1 MTERVL
7 KIWQLERLFFGVFE
21 KMGARHTEK
30 TVFGVIVKNTGK
42 MFDDTYHTIQA
53 PSEGLYKEKG
63 SKFLAFAFP
72 VRTVDEVK
80 AHLDRLRKD
89 YFDARHHCYA
99 YILGPNKDAFRAND
113 DGEPSGTGG
122 RPIYGQLLSADLT
135 DTLIVVVR
143 YFGGI
148 LLGAS
153 GLANAYKTAARDAI
167 QNATVVEK
175 TIDIRY
181 RLHFEYAAMNDVMR
195 IIKDFGLVPRNQ
207 DFNLDCRLD
216 VEVRQSESVR
226 FYDAVMNLR
235 TVRIE
240 TL

>member
-1 MTERVL
+1 
-7 KIWQLERLFFGVFE
+7 
-21 KMGARHTEK
+21 
-30 TVFGVIVKNTGK
+30 
-42 MFDDTYHTIQA
+42 MFDDTYKTIAA

-63 SKFLAFAFP
+63 SKFLAFAYP
-72 VRTVDEVK
+72 VHNLEEIK
-80 AHLDRLRKD
+80 EHLDQLRKD

-99 YILGPNKDAFRAND
+99 YILGPRKDAYRAND

-122 RPIYGQLLSADLT
+122 RPIHGQLLSADLT

-167 QNATVVEK
+167 DHAQIVEK
-175 TIDIRY
+175 TIDVRY
-181 RLHFEYAAMNDVMR
+181 RLLFEYAAMNDVMR
-195 IIKDFGLVPRNQ
+195 ILKEYNLKPEHPDY
-207 DFNLDCRLD
+207 NLDCSL
-216 VEVRQSESVR
+216 EVSIRQSESVR
-226 FYDAVMNLR
+226 FYDAVADLR

>member
-1 MTERVL
+1 
-7 KIWQLERLFFGVFE
+7 
-21 KMGARHTEK
+21 
-30 TVFGVIVKNTGK
+30 
-42 MFDDTYHTIQA
+42 MFDDTYHTIKA
-53 PSEGLYKEKG
+53 PSEDLYKEKG

-72 VRTVDEVK
+72 VRTVEEVK
-80 AHLDRLRKD
+80 GHLEKLRKD

-99 YILGPNKDAFRAND
+99 YILGPNKDAWRAND

-122 RPIYGQLLSADLT
+122 RPIHGQLLSADLT

-167 QNATVVEK
+167 DHAEIIEK

-181 RLHFEYAAMNDVMR
+181 RLHFEYALMNDVMR
-195 IIKDFGLVPRNQ
+195 VIKDFSLTPLNQ
-207 DFNLDCRLD
+207 DFNLDCRLEL
-216 VEVRQSESVR
+216 EVRQSQSVR
-226 FYDAVMNLR
+226 LYDTLAKIRGLK
-235 TVRIE
+235 IE
-240 TL
+240 LL

>member
-1 MTERVL
+1 
-7 KIWQLERLFFGVFE
+7 
-21 KMGARHTEK
+21 
-30 TVFGVIVKNTGK
+30 
-42 MFDDTYHTIQA
+42 MFDDTYHTIKA
-53 PSEGLYKEKG
+53 PAEGLYKEKG

-72 VRTVDEVK
+72 VRTVEEVK
-80 AHLDRLRKD
+80 GHLEKLRKD

-99 YILGPNKDAFRAND
+99 YILGPNKDAWRAND

-122 RPIYGQLLSADLT
+122 RPIHGQLLSADLT

-167 QNATVVEK
+167 DHAEIIEK

-181 RLHFEYAAMNDVMR
+181 RLHFEYALMNDVMR
-195 IIKDFGLVPRNQ
+195 VIKDFSLTPLNQ
-207 DFNLDCRLD
+207 DFNLDCRLEL
-216 VEVRQSESVR
+216 EVRQSQSVR
-226 FYDAVMNLR
+226 LYDTLAKIRGLK
-235 TVRIE
+235 IE
-240 TL
+240 LL

>member
-1 MTERVL
+1 
-7 KIWQLERLFFGVFE
+7 
-21 KMGARHTEK
+21 
-30 TVFGVIVKNTGK
+30 
-42 MFDDTYHTIQA
+42 MFDDIYHTIKA
-53 PSEGLYKEKG
+53 PAEGIYKEKG

-72 VRTVDEVK
+72 VVTVEEVK
-80 AHLDRLRKD
+80 KHLESLRKE

-99 YILGPNKDAFRAND
+99 YILGANKEAWRAND

-122 RPIYGQLLSADLT
+122 RPIHGQLLSADLT

-167 QNATVVEK
+167 EHAEIIEK

-181 RLHFEYAAMNDVMR
+181 RLHFEYALMNDVMR
-195 IIKDFGLVPRNQ
+195 VIKEFGLTPLNQ
-207 DFNLDCRLD
+207 DFNLDCRLE
-216 VEVRQSESVR
+216 VSVRQSQSVR
-226 FYDAVMNLR
+226 LYDTIANLR
-235 TVRIE
+235 GVKIE
-240 TL
+240 VL